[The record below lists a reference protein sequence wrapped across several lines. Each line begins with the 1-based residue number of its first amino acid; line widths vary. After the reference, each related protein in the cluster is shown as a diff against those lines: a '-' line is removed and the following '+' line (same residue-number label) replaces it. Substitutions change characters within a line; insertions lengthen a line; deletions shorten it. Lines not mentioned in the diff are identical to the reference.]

1 MIKKLMNL
9 TLFITL
15 FMLAGCSSGSEFIGK
30 WQNVK
35 KKSDVIEIVRN
46 GSDFLVIKSSKDL
59 LTGQMETSK
68 IPLKFID
75 NTLKLEAG
83 LFSATLN
90 YIKATDTLSNTSFM
104 GIDEYKRIKGKWNEF
119 RGLA

>member
-1 MIKKLMNL
+1 MIKKFMNFILFL
-9 TLFITL
+9 TLLTL
-15 FMLAGCSSGSEFIGK
+15 AACSNGSEFVGK

-35 KKSDVIEIVRN
+35 KKADVIEIVRN

-68 IPLKFID
+68 IPLKFVD

-83 LFSATLN
+83 LFSATLS
-90 YIKATDTLSNTSFM
+90 YIKSTDTLSNTSFV
-104 GIDEYKRIKGKWNEF
+104 GIDEYRRIKGE
-119 RGLA
+119 